1 MKCLIING
9 SPKNN
14 GNTARIV
21 EEFKKYYSGE
31 IDEVN
36 VFKNVSP
43 CIDCL
48 GCTKVAKCCIN
59 DDFAKVI
66 ADDYETVVIAS
77 PIYMSNLPGPMFNLI
92 NRFNY
97 LYNNRVY
104 LKVKQSFKPKKAVLL
119 LVGGGFACESLKGEL
134 NESHPI
140 DQAKYIFK
148 KLNANLKKQDTV
160 LCLNTDETKV
170 EDNNDILR
178 KVAKIASSCNVS
190 NNVEK

>member
-9 SPKNN
+9 SPKNS

-21 EEFKKYYSGE
+21 EEFKKHYSGE

-43 CIDCL
+43 CIDCF

-66 ADDYETVVIAS
+66 ADDYEIVVIAS

-92 NRFNY
+92 SRFNY
-97 LYNNRVY
+97 VYNNRVY
-104 LKVKQSFKPKKAVLL
+104 LNVEQVYKPKKAILF
-119 LVGGGFACESLKGEL
+119 LVGGGFASEKLKGES
-134 NESHPI
+134 NESNPI
-140 DQAKYIFK
+140 RQAKYIFDK
-148 KLNANLKKQDTV
+148 INADLIEQNMV
-160 LCLNTDETKV
+160 LCLNTDDIMVDDNIAILKLV
-170 EDNNDILR
+170 EN
-178 KVAKIASSCNVS
+178 IALSCSKNY
-190 NNVEK
+190 